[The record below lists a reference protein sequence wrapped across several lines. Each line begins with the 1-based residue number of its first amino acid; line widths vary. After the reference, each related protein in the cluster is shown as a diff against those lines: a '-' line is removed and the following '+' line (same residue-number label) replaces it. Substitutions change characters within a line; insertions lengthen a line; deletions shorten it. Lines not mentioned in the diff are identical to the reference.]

1 MITILPVL
9 ERDSNRNHRTARKP
23 SHKGRARPAPHRG
36 RSRTSTTTTERH
48 PHRPTTRATP
58 RPYRTGA
65 GRVTH
70 NCKFYQRRDVPP
82 PGSQA
87 AGRDPHR
94 QILPE
99 IYGFYLPSELADR
112 ANTSQHAA
120 SAIGTRGN
128 SEPRSAA
135 LKSLIISYRLVF
147 LAIRRLNK
155 EVYGFGFHY

>member
-1 MITILPVL
+1 M
-9 ERDSNRNHRTARKP
+9 
-23 SHKGRARPAPHRG
+23 
-36 RSRTSTTTTERH
+36 
-48 PHRPTTRATP
+48 
-58 RPYRTGA
+58 
-65 GRVTH
+65 TH
-70 NCKFYQRRDVPP
+70 NCKSYQRRDVPP
-82 PGSQA
+82 PSSQA

-112 ANTSQHAA
+112 ANTSQRAA

-128 SEPRSAA
+128 SEPRSAALKSLIISCRLVFLAA